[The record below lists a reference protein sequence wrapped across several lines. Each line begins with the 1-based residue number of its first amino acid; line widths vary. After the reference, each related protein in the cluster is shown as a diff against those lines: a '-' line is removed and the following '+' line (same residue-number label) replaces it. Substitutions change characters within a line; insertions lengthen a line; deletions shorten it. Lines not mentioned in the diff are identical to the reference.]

1 MNNRGQFHSYT
12 FLVTTTTYILTTYS
26 TYDKHNVVPLQVS
39 TYMYLLLLG
48 KNTIPA
54 FKAYLPLI
62 PIFRPFSLMLSSICH
77 NLASFYYIVIVNGIP
92 LQIV

>member
-12 FLVTTTTYILTTYS
+12 FLVTTTTYLLP

-48 KNTIPA
+48 KNTIAA
-54 FKAYLPLI
+54 FKAYMPLI